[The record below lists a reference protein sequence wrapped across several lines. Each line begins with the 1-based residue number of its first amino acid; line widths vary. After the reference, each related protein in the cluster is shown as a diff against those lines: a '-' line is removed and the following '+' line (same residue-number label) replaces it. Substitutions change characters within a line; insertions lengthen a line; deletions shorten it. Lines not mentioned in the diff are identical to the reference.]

1 MRLLAVL
8 AGVALAACAE
18 AEAGAP
24 VEPLLGVP
32 EGHPCPE
39 MAIPPSFAALYEEH
53 ILSGEPVPLAMLPP
67 LDIGISTTVTQGNQM
82 EPTHQGQQAYAW
94 DFSAPV
100 GASVHAAAPG
110 VVVWVRDD
118 SEEHGEEESHQLH
131 PLLGPPGLVVHLRC
145 LVAIRAGGEIEV
157 GHVALRSELSRKA
170 RGVEERAK
178 CLQKQEE
185 IGVGGSTRERVAEV
199 RLELRAKCPYASRV
213 RWFPVHQEKQRE
225 KRSR

>member
-1 MRLLAVL
+1 MSRIPLGLLAML

-18 AEAGAP
+18 SETGAP

-100 GASVHAAAPG
+100 GASVHAAQ
-110 VVVWVRDD
+110 
-118 SEEHGEEESHQLH
+118 SH
-131 PLLGPPGLVVHLRC
+131 C
-145 LVAIRAGGEIEV
+145 DK
-157 GHVALRSELSRKA
+157 ALAFVYCERH
-170 RGVEERAK
+170 RG
-178 CLQKQEE
+178 
-185 IGVGGSTRERVAEV
+185 
-199 RLELRAKCPYASRV
+199 
-213 RWFPVHQEKQRE
+213 
-225 KRSR
+225 